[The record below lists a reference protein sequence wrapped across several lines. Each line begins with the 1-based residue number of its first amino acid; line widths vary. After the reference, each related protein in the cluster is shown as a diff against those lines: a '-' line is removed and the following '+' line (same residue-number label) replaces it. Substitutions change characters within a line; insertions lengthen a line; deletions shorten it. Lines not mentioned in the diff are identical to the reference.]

1 LKLHFCDG
9 CNFVGFDMRAQLNPC
24 RLSQRLHVDNVP
36 LQDGKV
42 NENERRRNAF
52 IKGASPDKPFR
63 ILPSHHFH
71 LPFAVVPATMV
82 AHSVNHC
89 R

>member
-1 LKLHFCDG
+1 
-9 CNFVGFDMRAQLNPC
+9 M
-24 RLSQRLHVDNVP
+24 DNVP

-42 NENERRRNAF
+42 NENERRWNAF

-63 ILPSHHFH
+63 ILPSHRFH

-82 AHSVNHC
+82 AHSAHH
-89 R
+89 RR